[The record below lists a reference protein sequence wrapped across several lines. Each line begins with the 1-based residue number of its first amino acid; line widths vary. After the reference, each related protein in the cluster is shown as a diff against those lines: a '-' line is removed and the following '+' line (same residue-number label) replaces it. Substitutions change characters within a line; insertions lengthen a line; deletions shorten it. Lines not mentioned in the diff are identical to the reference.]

1 MKKSKLRWFIVLGG
15 LLLAAIPGIYQSYP
29 HPRVKGLAGQMPV
42 GGSLRDTMVE
52 NATASNIRQSAVPQI
67 GPLRRSKQAWLEWI
81 NKCHPFT
88 MEDPSKLYWDREAFR
103 RIRFDAGGLATLD
116 AIRER
121 LHNVWAAGDMEDIAK
136 FQEDRISQ
144 KDPDF
149 MPKIVSISETASTFR
164 FGILYS
170 KNGYERLKGKINGYL
185 KWGNDIPDE
194 ERNVGPEWAEAVTE
208 WCFAQPVL
216 RRFGNSELTVTFE
229 DIELGGKRGFR
240 VTESMPGLEGGP
252 PVINQFTSAEIP
264 APYNQYL
271 LINQEFQN

>member
-1 MKKSKLRWFIVLGG
+1 MKQSKLRWFIVLGG

-42 GGSLRDTMVE
+42 GGSLKDTMAE
-52 NATASNIRQSAVPQI
+52 TATASNIRQTAVPKT

-81 NKCHPFT
+81 NACHPFT
-88 MEDPSKLYWDREAFR
+88 IENPSKLYWDIQVFK
-103 RIRFDAGGLATLD
+103 RIGFEAGGLATLG

-121 LHNVWAAGDMEDIAK
+121 LQDVWGAGDMEDIAK
-136 FQEDRISQ
+136 FQEDGISK

-149 MPKIVSISETASTFR
+149 MPIIVSVSETASTFR
-164 FGILYS
+164 FRSLYS
-170 KNGYERLKGKINGYL
+170 KNRYEILKGRINDFL
-185 KWGNDIPDE
+185 KWGNEIPDE
-194 ERNVGPEWAEAVTE
+194 ERSVGPEWAEAVTE

-229 DIELGGKRGFR
+229 DIELEGKRGFR
-240 VTESMPGLEGGP
+240 VTESMPGLESGP

>member
-1 MKKSKLRWFIVLGG
+1 M
-15 LLLAAIPGIYQSYP
+15 
-29 HPRVKGLAGQMPV
+29 
-42 GGSLRDTMVE
+42 
-52 NATASNIRQSAVPQI
+52 
-67 GPLRRSKQAWLEWI
+67 
-81 NKCHPFT
+81 
-88 MEDPSKLYWDREAFR
+88 EAFK
-103 RIRFDAGGLATLD
+103 RIGFERGGLATLG
-116 AIRER
+116 AITER
-121 LHNVWAAGDMEDIAK
+121 LVDVWGSSEMDIAK
-136 FQEDRISQ
+136 FQKDGISQ
-144 KDPDF
+144 RNPDF
-149 MPKIVSISETASTFR
+149 MPKIVSVSETASTFR
-164 FGILYS
+164 FGIVNPERNYS
-170 KNGYERLKGKINGYL
+170 KYERLKGKINGYL